1 MKKYDKKIIYDY
13 IMGNDLGEYS
23 SEELEDNKEFMIDV
37 IEKTNDKRMYNL
49 CSNNVRL
56 DYEFVK
62 YIVLKFRDDVD
73 FIKKVADNY
82 LNNIGVDNDY
92 ERVELLTIMSSLTN
106 CFDYNFMLDAVY
118 SGKRLSIELYNVKN
132 KDNKDD
138 FNLGMGCVVIYDSY
152 HGSEIILKYFAKKM
166 IEEIFSEFDI
176 DLEGKLHAEFK
187 NSTDIDEIGVN
198 TYMISFIQKYDSMLA
213 SFASSHIE
221 VLESF
226 SKKIKNIKNNWNSF
240 NTKEESEKYKLMIT
254 KVLNY
259 LSSVDSIFGDVTL
272 LYYFGKKFEV
282 IDKIIKYDNNDD
294 TLYNIMNEGGELSED
309 SIKSTLELAPN
320 EVFYYNAVKKMMVD
334 TIYGKDTSNNNNDNK
349 PNSKVLKI
357 KFRQE

>member
-1 MKKYDKKIIYDY
+1 
-13 IMGNDLGEYS
+13 
-23 SEELEDNKEFMIDV
+23 
-37 IEKTNDKRMYNL
+37 
-49 CSNNVRL
+49 
-56 DYEFVK
+56 
-62 YIVLKFRDDVD
+62 
-73 FIKKVADNY
+73 
-82 LNNIGVDNDY
+82 
-92 ERVELLTIMSSLTN
+92 
-106 CFDYNFMLDAVY
+106 
-118 SGKRLSIELYNVKN
+118 
-132 KDNKDD
+132 
-138 FNLGMGCVVIYDSY
+138 
-152 HGSEIILKYFAKKM
+152 
-166 IEEIFSEFDI
+166 
-176 DLEGKLHAEFK
+176 
-187 NSTDIDEIGVN
+187 
-198 TYMISFIQKYDSMLA
+198 
-213 SFASSHIE
+213 
-221 VLESF
+221 
-226 SKKIKNIKNNWNSF
+226 
-240 NTKEESEKYKLMIT
+240 MIT